1 MRWGG
6 CTADRRKLIAGVPA
20 PVGSTFT
27 RYGGVAADDYPW
39 LLVADVVGKGA
50 PAALLTSSI
59 HAAVHALV
67 DRCSS
72 PAELLN
78 RLNALLLRR
87 GFGERFVTCLVRVIA
102 LSTGDGLLAS
112 AGHPPP
118 ILTSSGNCRKLS
130 PACAYPLGVAHD
142 AEYTNM
148 EWSSP
153 SCPSTLLMYSDGVVE
168 ALNHQG
174 EQFGEA
180 RLLEALSTEGLHA
193 PSQLVGAVRE
203 AIQVFRGQRDTSDD
217 LTVLACARE

>member
-1 MRWGG
+1 
-6 CTADRRKLIAGVPA
+6 
-20 PVGSTFT
+20 
-27 RYGGVAADDYPW
+27 
-39 LLVADVVGKGA
+39 
-50 PAALLTSSI
+50 
-59 HAAVHALV
+59 
-67 DRCSS
+67 
-72 PAELLN
+72 
-78 RLNALLLRR
+78 
-87 GFGERFVTCLVRVIA
+87 
-102 LSTGDGLLAS
+102 
-112 AGHPPP
+112 
-118 ILTSSGNCRKLS
+118 
-130 PACAYPLGVAHD
+130 
-142 AEYTNM
+142 M